1 MFSIGIED
9 LVANALIETV
19 EKTGKRSVSFLQ
31 LIKYENAIL
40 TNLTQNNKM
49 VRLNINR
56 DATNQFFHNYSDI
69 FTITE
74 YKDDVVVSLN
84 NNISTAYLRSNFRIN
99 LALPLI
105 TAFVSKEAVNILL

>member
-19 EKTGKRSVSFLQ
+19 EKTGKRSISFSQ
-31 LIKYENAIL
+31 LTKYENAIL
-40 TNLTQNNKM
+40 TNLTHDNKM

-56 DATNQFFHNYSDI
+56 NATNQFFHDYSDV
-69 FTITE
+69 FTIKE
-74 YKDDVVVSLN
+74 YKNDIVVSLN

-99 LALPLI
+99 LALPLLK
-105 TAFVSKEAVNILL
+105 AFVSQEAVDILF